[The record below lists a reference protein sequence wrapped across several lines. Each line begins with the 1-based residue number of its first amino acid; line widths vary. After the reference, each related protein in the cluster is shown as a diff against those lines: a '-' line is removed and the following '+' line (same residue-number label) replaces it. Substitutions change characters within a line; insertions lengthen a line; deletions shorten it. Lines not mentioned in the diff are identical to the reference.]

1 MSMNRKITNWI
12 PAFVGVT
19 LIFIVFQYYIN
30 QRAAIINTSTK
41 NKIKVTASFY
51 PLAFLAE
58 QIGGNKVIV
67 TNLTPPGA
75 EPHDFEPGTRDIA
88 QLANQ
93 DLILLNGGGL
103 EGYVDKLKENIDSK
117 KTILMLAGQ
126 PFMSNLKDPH
136 VWLDP
141 VLYKK
146 EAKVI
151 TETLIK
157 IDPANSE
164 FYKENAQKLSNIFD
178 QLDLDFK
185 NGLSNCKQKNIVTSH
200 KAFGYLASRY
210 GLNEIA
216 LAGLSPEQEPSSK
229 TLVEVTTF
237 AKTNKIKYI
246 FFEELVSP
254 SIAQTIAREVGAQ
267 TLVFNPLEGLTK
279 EDVVAGKTY
288 FTIQKENLM
297 NLQIALECK

>member
-1 MSMNRKITNWI
+1 MSINRKITNWI

-30 QRAAIINTSTK
+30 QRAIIINTSTK
-41 NKIKVTASFY
+41 NKIKITTSFY

-117 KTILMLAGQ
+117 KTILVLAGQ

-157 IDPANSE
+157 INPANSE

-210 GLNEIA
+210 GLNEVA

-246 FFEELVSP
+246 FFEDLVSP

-279 EDVVAGKTY
+279 EDIAAGKTY

>member
-1 MSMNRKITNWI
+1 MNRKITNWI